1 MYILTLLSLLIIW
14 TKDTKILN
22 FRLKLKKTTPSLFSM
37 LIFVEKEI
45 NLQQMFSEKIRSM
58 VYTLILVVL

>member
-37 LIFVEKEI
+37 LIFVEKKI
-45 NLQQMFSEKIRSM
+45 NLQQMFSGKIRSM